1 MLLKVISHI
10 LTCLSKYLFI
20 EESKKMKGKRRKRS
34 KNKEILTFTIMNI
47 KIMIEKSFTYAC
59 VLSNKCRNRPAIIA
73 KRLAA
78 VLDAAS

>member
-1 MLLKVISHI
+1 
-10 LTCLSKYLFI
+10 
-20 EESKKMKGKRRKRS
+20 
-34 KNKEILTFTIMNI
+34 MNI

-78 VLDAAS
+78 VLDAASWSRAVDILPASEADNRTA